1 MSGVTAMSIHWD
13 ETNKR
18 YIVRF
23 RDCTGRNRAVT
34 ANTRNLVKY
43 GQHVPDRITER
54 VAKKLEQAVLARE
67 TTADGSIRAVD
78 RRQLLWLD
86 VVARYLPPLLDRTGC
101 DTWQSRPHDNHLENE
116 KTYSR
121 NQLDRMQRILTV
133 YFPSYLEHGNI
144 GWKRRGRRKHDRAE
158 SVYACTRRIDSIA
171 REDVAGFQ
179 IYLARDAALAPASVR
194 GYMNALKTFLS
205 WCRKRDYV
213 ITNPATDVKLPPAT
227 RREVRWLDQAKAK
240 ILLKAIKGHSLE
252 GPVKAILGLGLRRS
266 EMIRLEWSDINYDVA
281 IVRVRGTKTSNALR
295 EVPLPKKLAKYLRT
309 HGQTES
315 VSNVLCNTNGQPWNK
330 DSLNSS
336 IRRFRVG
343 KQVPFDWNFQMLRA
357 TYGSLLVQQGI
368 PIAHVSMALGHSDV
382 RITQNWYIG
391 LKSTHVAP
399 QISLA
404 INKALS

>member
-1 MSGVTAMSIHWD
+1 MSIHWD
-13 ETNKR
+13 KIGQR
-18 YIVRF
+18 YLVRF
-23 RDCTGRNRAVT
+23 RDMDGHNRAVT
-34 ANTRNLVKY
+34 VNAKNLMKY
-43 GQHVPDRITER
+43 GQHVPDRITKR

-67 TTADGSIRAVD
+67 TAMDGSIRSIK
-78 RRQLLWLD
+78 RRRLLWLD
-86 VVARYLPPLLDRTGC
+86 VVARYLPPLLDGSGC
-101 DTWQSRPHDNHLENE
+101 DTWRSRPHGNHLENE

-121 NQLDRMQRILTV
+121 NQQDRMQRILTV
-133 YFPSYLEHGNI
+133 YFPAYLEHGRI
-144 GWKRRGRRKHDRAE
+144 GWRRRGRRKHDRAE
-158 SVYACTRRIDSIA
+158 SVYACTRHIDSIA

-179 IYLARDAALAPASVR
+179 IYLARDAVLSPASVR
-194 GYMNALKTFLS
+194 GYMNTLKTFLS

-213 ITNPATDVKLPPAT
+213 ITNPAADVKSPPAT
-227 RREVRWLDQAKAK
+227 KREVRWLDREKAK

-252 GPVKAILGLGLRRS
+252 WPVQAILGLGLRRS
-266 EMIRLEWSDINYDVA
+266 EMIRLEWSDINFNVA
-281 IVRVRGTKTSNALR
+281 IVRVRGTKTSTALR
-295 EVPLPKKLAKYLRT
+295 EVPLPKKLAKYLQT
-309 HGQTES
+309 HAQTEG
-315 VSNVLCNTNGQPWNK
+315 VSNVFCNTNDQPWNK

-336 IRRFRVG
+336 LRRFRAS

-404 INKALS
+404 INQALS